1 MVRMECTSTRAYDV
15 VMTSDVFDL
24 DNHALS
30 DALDCE
36 RGLVVLDSGVDSTQE
51 TALGEYL
58 ESRLTGFAPLIM
70 QLSEESKTVDR
81 VLEICAA
88 AQRHRL
94 GRHDLLVAVGGG
106 VCCDLVSVAASLVRR
121 GLPYVT
127 VPTTLLAQ
135 VDAGIALKGA
145 VNFGGHKNYL
155 GCFRAPTRVLVD
167 PGFLRSLPQIELR
180 SGAAEMLK
188 MAVVRDR
195 HLFMGLREHA
205 AELMGSGFASPI
217 GVGTQ
222 LIGRSIELMLE
233 ELADNPYEERGLRRL
248 VDFGHTFSTRLEE
261 LSGWQ
266 VRHGEAVAVDM
277 ALSSALAA
285 ELGLLTEEDFE
296 EILEL
301 MQSLGLPL
309 YSPLITESA
318 AHDAFDAAVRHR
330 GGALNLVVPTG
341 LGRAAF
347 IERPADVPSS
357 ALTDALHR
365 MRMSDN
371 AREMA
376 PSSFCA
382 DLNSNQPGE
391 GGGVRWVHPAGAA
404 SAE

>member
-1 MVRMECTSTRAYDV
+1 MERPSEADFAPSSPFLPTSLGRESTLAHSLRRVLYLGSPAETAAVSGESMVRMECTSTRAYDV

-180 SGAAEMLK
+180 S
-188 MAVVRDR
+188 
-195 HLFMGLREHA
+195 
-205 AELMGSGFASPI
+205 
-217 GVGTQ
+217 
-222 LIGRSIELMLE
+222 
-233 ELADNPYEERGLRRL
+233 
-248 VDFGHTFSTRLEE
+248 
-261 LSGWQ
+261 
-266 VRHGEAVAVDM
+266 
-277 ALSSALAA
+277 
-285 ELGLLTEEDFE
+285 
-296 EILEL
+296 
-301 MQSLGLPL
+301 
-309 YSPLITESA
+309 
-318 AHDAFDAAVRHR
+318 
-330 GGALNLVVPTG
+330 
-341 LGRAAF
+341 
-347 IERPADVPSS
+347 
-357 ALTDALHR
+357 
-365 MRMSDN
+365 
-371 AREMA
+371 
-376 PSSFCA
+376 
-382 DLNSNQPGE
+382 
-391 GGGVRWVHPAGAA
+391 
-404 SAE
+404 